1 MIMQTLDTTF
11 SALADPTRR
20 AILAALAKRPEMSV
34 GEIAAPFG
42 ISLPAISKHLDV
54 LEDAKLLKRE
64 KSGRM
69 VICRLE
75 PLPMEAAMRWLSE
88 YEKFWTL
95 RLDALTA
102 LLEETPWQKP
112 KTSRSALSA
121 PSRPRRKKFLPRGRT
136 PKR

>member
-1 MIMQTLDTTF
+1 MIMQALDSTF

-20 AILAALAKRPEMSV
+20 AILAALAKRKELSV

-54 LEDAKLLKRE
+54 LEDAKLLSRA

-75 PLPMEAAMRWLSE
+75 PKPMEAAMRWLSD

-112 KTSRSALSA
+112 KTSRSASSE
-121 PSRPRRKKFLPRGRT
+121 PSKPRRKKSLPRGRS

>member
-1 MIMQTLDTTF
+1 MMTQALDSTF

-20 AILAALAKRPEMSV
+20 AILAALAKRQKLSV

-54 LEDAKLLKRE
+54 LEDAKLVTRM

-75 PLPMEAAMRWLSE
+75 SKPMEAAMRWLSD

-102 LLEETPWQKP
+102 YLEGNPWLKP
-112 KTSRSALSA
+112 KTSRSASSVPLK
-121 PSRPRRKKFLPRGRT
+121 PRQKKSLPRGPS

>member
-1 MIMQTLDTTF
+1 MMMQTLDTTF

-20 AILAALAKRPEMSV
+20 AILAALAKRTELSV
-34 GEIAAPFG
+34 GEIATPFG

-64 KSGRM
+64 KNGRM

-75 PLPMEAAMRWLSE
+75 AKPMEAAMRWLSD

-112 KTSRSALSA
+112 KTSRSVSSV
-121 PSRPRRKKFLPRGRT
+121 PSRPRRKKSSPLGRT

>member
-1 MIMQTLDTTF
+1 MIMQSLDSVF

-20 AILAALAKRPEMSV
+20 AILAAIAKRPELSV

-54 LEDAKLLKRE
+54 LEEAKLIGRK

-69 VICRLE
+69 VICHLKAK
-75 PLPMEAAMRWLSE
+75 PMEAAIRWLSE

-112 KTSRSALSA
+112 KTFRSASSVRSKL
-121 PSRPRRKKFLPRGRT
+121 RRKKSLPRG
-136 PKR
+136 

>member
-1 MIMQTLDTTF
+1 MMMQTLDTTF

-20 AILAALAKRPEMSV
+20 AILAAMANRPQLSV

-54 LEDAKLLKRE
+54 LEDAKLLTRV

-75 PLPMEAAMRWLSE
+75 TKPMEAAMRWLSD

-121 PSRPRRKKFLPRGRT
+121 PSRPRRKKSSPRGRS
-136 PKR
+136 PRR

>member
-1 MIMQTLDTTF
+1 MMTQTLDTTF

-20 AILAALAKRPEMSV
+20 AILAALAKRPELSV
-34 GEIAAPFG
+34 GEIASPFG

-54 LEDAKLLKRE
+54 LEDAKLLRRA

-75 PLPMEAAMRWLSE
+75 PKPMEAAMRWLSE

-121 PSRPRRKKFLPRGRT
+121 PSRPRRKRSSPRGRT

>member
-1 MIMQTLDTTF
+1 MMTQALDTTF

-20 AILAALAKRPEMSV
+20 AILAALAKHSELSV

-54 LEDAKLLKRE
+54 LEDAKLLTRV

-69 VICRLE
+69 VICHLE
-75 PLPMEAAMRWLSE
+75 PTPMEAAMRWLSD

-102 LLEETPWQKP
+102 YLEGNPWLKP
-112 KTSRSALSA
+112 KTSRSASSA
-121 PSRPRRKKFLPRGRT
+121 PSKPPRKKSLPRGRN

>member
-1 MIMQTLDTTF
+1 MIKQTLDTTF

-20 AILAALAKRPEMSV
+20 AILATLAKRPELSV
-34 GEIAAPFG
+34 GEIASPFG

-64 KSGRM
+64 KIGRM

-75 PLPMEAAMRWLSE
+75 ANPMEAAMRWLSE
-88 YEKFWTL
+88 YEKFWTS

-102 LLEETPWQKP
+102 LLEETPWLKP
-112 KTSRSALSA
+112 RKSHSASSA
-121 PSRPRRKKFLPRGRT
+121 PSGLRRKKSSPRGRS

>member
-1 MIMQTLDTTF
+1 MQALDTTF

-20 AILAALAKRPEMSV
+20 AILAALAKSPELSV

-42 ISLPAISKHLDV
+42 ISLPAVSKHLDV
-54 LEDAKLLKRE
+54 LEEASLLKRT

-75 PLPMEAAMRWLSE
+75 PKPMEAAMRWLSN

-102 LLEETPWQKP
+102 LLEETRWQKP
-112 KTSRSALSA
+112 KTSRSASSALSKK
-121 PSRPRRKKFLPRGRT
+121 RRKK
-136 PKR
+136 

>member
-1 MIMQTLDTTF
+1 MIMQTLDSVF

-20 AILAALAKRPEMSV
+20 SILAAIAKHPELSV

-54 LEDAKLLKRE
+54 LEGAKLVRRI

-75 PLPMEAAMRWLSE
+75 AKPMEAAMRWLSY
-88 YEKFWTL
+88 YEKFWTV

-112 KTSRSALSA
+112 KTFRSALSA
-121 PSRPRRKKFLPRGRT
+121 SSRRRRKKSLPRGQSL
-136 PKR
+136 KR